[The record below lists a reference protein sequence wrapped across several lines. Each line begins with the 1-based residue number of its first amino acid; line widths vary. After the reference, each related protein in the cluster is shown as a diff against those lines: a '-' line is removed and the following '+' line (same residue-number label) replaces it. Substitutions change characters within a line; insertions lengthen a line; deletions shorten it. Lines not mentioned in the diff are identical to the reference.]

1 VSTPPD
7 PRPSTV
13 HRLVPFPDGDQWCV
27 LMGEDLQVGI
37 AGFGE
42 TPAKAM
48 DAFDEAFWKGK
59 TPAALR
65 ALADQET
72 K

>member
-1 VSTPPD
+1 
-7 PRPSTV
+7 
-13 HRLVPFPDGDQWCV
+13 
-27 LMGEDLQVGI
+27 MGEDLQVGI